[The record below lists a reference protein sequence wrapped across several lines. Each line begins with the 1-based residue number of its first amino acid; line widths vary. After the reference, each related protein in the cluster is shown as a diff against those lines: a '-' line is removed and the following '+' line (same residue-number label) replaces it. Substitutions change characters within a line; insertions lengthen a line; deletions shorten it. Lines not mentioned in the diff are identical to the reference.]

1 MLDLWTVLEHAN
13 LLGQVSNK
21 QSDKACERDA
31 LVGGEQSYLS
41 CETSALMGHQA
52 IMGCIEN
59 QPRNKC
65 TR

>member
-31 LVGGEQSYLS
+31 LIGGAQSYLS
-41 CETSALMGHQA
+41 CETRALKRASSKHGVY
-52 IMGCIEN
+52 
-59 QPRNKC
+59 
-65 TR
+65 